1 MRALCH
7 YVVPCVVFILSHLIN
22 YALFT
27 IWRYVNIDKNRRQK
41 LALLLHYVGDEVNDI
56 FDTLTITEAGEDES
70 PIDKAID
77 ALSAYFQ
84 PKQNV
89 AYEEY
94 QFRQAKQDTAWRNDI
109 GVLYSIETPGS
120 DLYIIFGR
128 YTNKTVK
135 SIHNQ

>member
-70 PIDKAID
+70 LGDKAID

-120 DLYIIFGR
+120 DLYIISGR